1 MVKLIQEKKQPM
13 EAHAMNSITQDTH
26 QKNVISQKMQEFFST
41 YHIGQILR
49 KSNACKLTGIPVLQI
64 VLYIF
69 AMAFSNKT
77 MYMGMHLHLV
87 ESPFAKDTFYR
98 FMNSC
103 HTNWRK
109 FTSLLCL
116 RIIKQT
122 IEPLTSEE
130 RINVLIIDDSIYS
143 RARSK
148 KVELLAKVF
157 DHARHLY
164 TYGFRML
171 TLCWS
176 DGNTVLPVS
185 HCLLSTEN
193 AKNRIQEASTKV
205 DVRSNG
211 GKQRKLAQMKG
222 PEVVLELLKEAKAVG
237 IPAKHVLFDSWFCS
251 PSAMLDIKD
260 IGYFVIGMVKKS
272 SKIHFLF
279 NGKMQD
285 VNTIYTQNR
294 KRRGKAAWKLSV
306 EVKAVKDGREAPV
319 RLVYVPNRNKKH
331 EYLVLATTDMTL
343 TEDKIIS
350 NYGKRW
356 GIEVFFKVCKSYLK
370 LSRESRSLSYDAMT
384 AHVAIVFMRY
394 MMLAVEQRKSIDTR
408 SLGELFFISTD
419 ELADVTLTAA
429 VELIIIEFVKQV
441 EHSDIMDSAKLATMV
456 ADFMASLP
464 NLIRQTNSVCRT
476 EMLSAA

>member
-1 MVKLIQEKKQPM
+1 M
-13 EAHAMNSITQDTH
+13 EAYAMNSITQDIH
-26 QKNVISQKMQEFFST
+26 QKNVVSRKMQNFFAT
-41 YHIGQILR
+41 YRIGQILR
-49 KSNACKLTGIPVLQI
+49 QANACKLIGVPAIQI
-64 VLYIF
+64 VLFVF
-69 AMAFSNKT
+69 AMAFSSKS
-77 MYMGMHLHLV
+77 MYMEMKLHPEEV
-87 ESPFAKDTFYR
+87 SFGKDTFYR
-98 FMNSC
+98 FMRSC

-122 IEPLTSEE
+122 IEPLTSKE
-130 RINVLIIDDSIYS
+130 RLNVLIIDDSIYS

-157 DHARHLY
+157 DHAKHLY

-193 AKNRIQEASTKV
+193 AKNRILEASACV

-222 PEVVLELLKEAKAVG
+222 TEVVLELLKEAKAIG

-251 PSAMLDIKD
+251 PSAMLDIKEL
-260 IGYFVIGMVKKS
+260 GYFVIGMVKKS

-285 VNTIYTQNR
+285 VKTIYSQNR

-306 EVKAVKDGREAPV
+306 EVKAVNDGRETPV
-319 RLVYVPNRNKKH
+319 RLVYVPNRNKKR
-331 EYLVLATTDMTL
+331 EYLVLATTDMSL
-343 TEDKIIS
+343 TENEIIR

-370 LSRESRSLSYDAMT
+370 LSKESRSLSYDAMT
-384 AHVAIVFMRY
+384 AHVAIVFTRY
-394 MMLAVEQRKSIDTR
+394 MMLAVEQRKSIDGR
-408 SLGELFFISTD
+408 SLGELFFISTE
-419 ELADVTLTAA
+419 ELADMTLTAA
-429 VELIIIEFVKQV
+429 VELIIMEFAKQIE
-441 EHSDIMDSAKLATMV
+441 HADIMDSDKLATMV
-456 ADFMASLP
+456 AEFMASLP
-464 NLIRQTNSVCRT
+464 KLIKQTNSVCQS
-476 EMLSAA
+476 EMLMAA